1 MKRVVVLVLALL
13 AVIGLFAWRRGRRQT
28 LEISTR
34 EAIVPADG
42 AVHRLFVIRTSR
54 GRLRTD
60 EVFLTGLAASVIR
73 ESDTEAAVDARSAVN
88 PGTARLSIE
97 YRGKTKSI
105 PVHFVSDPS
114 DRFGDGTP
122 DFLRLHS
129 AQDRAAFRGW
139 FTATADEAASLP
151 KDRLPREIGDCGALL
166 RWCYRNAL
174 HAHDEAW
181 LATVP
186 LEALPPLS
194 SVGQYVYPLTPLGAN
209 IFRVRPGAYSSEDVS
224 NGSFAQFADAR
235 TLWQLNTHFLT
246 RDVRLARPGDLLFYR
261 QLEQNSPYHSM
272 ILTGAGHDWAVYH
285 TGPIGSGSGEV
296 RRVAL
301 EDLIHHPDTRW
312 RPIPQNSNF
321 LGVYRW
327 NILREDLR

>member
-1 MKRVVVLVLALL
+1 MKRVVVLVLVLL
-13 AVIGLFAWRRGRRQT
+13 AVIGVFAWRRGPRQT
-28 LEISTR
+28 LVISTR

-42 AVHRLFVIRTSR
+42 AVHRLLLIHTSR
-54 GRLRTD
+54 GRLATD
-60 EVFLTGLAASVIR
+60 KLFLTGLAASVIR
-73 ESDTEAAVDARSAVN
+73 ESDTQAAVEARSAVN
-88 PGTARLSIE
+88 PGVARLSIE
-97 YRGKTKSI
+97 YRGKTTSI
-105 PVHFVSDPS
+105 AVHYVSDSS

-139 FTATADEAASLP
+139 FTALADQAALLP
-151 KDRLPREIGDCGALL
+151 GDRLPHEIGDCAALL

-186 LEALPPLS
+186 IETLPPLS
-194 SVGQYVYPLTPLGAN
+194 SVSQYVYPVTPLGAN

-224 NGSFAQFADAR
+224 NRSYAQFADAR
-235 TLWQLNTHFLT
+235 TLWQLNTYFLT

-285 TGPIGSGSGEV
+285 TGPIGSGPGEV

-301 EDLIHHPDTRW
+301 DDLIHHPDTRW